1 MTGYGT
7 ATTETEGWVGTVE
20 IRTVNSR
27 FREIKVRSPL
37 SAGSER
43 RLKQAVERAI
53 GRGRAE
59 VTVHL
64 ERDVAQD
71 LAVDPA
77 RLDAVAGALAQ
88 VTQALGAAGVTAGPV
103 DPVDALRLAT
113 QKSGRDTG
121 DEGPQLELASR
132 VLARALE
139 GLVAMREQ
147 EGESLRGALA
157 DLLADVEGHLQTLG
171 TLAQQQAPMRL
182 ANYRARLAELVEGGP
197 ELPEPERIAQEVA
210 ILATKADVT
219 EELARIESH
228 IRQMRGV
235 LEEQAAVGQGKRLDF
250 LCQEFVRE
258 FSTLGAKIDSA
269 EGKREVIAAK
279 ATLERIRE
287 QVQNVE

>member
-7 ATTETEGWVGTVE
+7 ATSQADGWVGTVE

-27 FREIKVRSPL
+27 YREIKVRSPL

-43 RLKQAVERAI
+43 RLKQSVERAI

-64 ERDVAQD
+64 DREVPQD
-71 LAVDPA
+71 LALDRT
-77 RLDAVAGALAQ
+77 RLAVVAAALVE
-88 VTQALGAAGVTAGPV
+88 VTQQLAAAGLESGPV

-113 QKSGRDTG
+113 QQKGREAG
-121 DEGPQLELASR
+121 EEAPQLELASA
-132 VLARALE
+132 LLGQALE
-139 GLVAMREQ
+139 GLVAMRAE
-147 EGESLRGALA
+147 EGESLLNELGS
-157 DLLADVEGHLQTLG
+157 LLSDVEGHLSRLG
-171 TLAQQQAPMRL
+171 ELAADQAPRRL
-182 ANYRARLAELVEGGP
+182 AAYKTRLEELCAGGP
-197 ELPEPERIAQEVA
+197 ALPEPDRIAQEVA
-210 ILATKADVT
+210 MLATKADVT

-228 IRQMRGV
+228 VRQMRTV
-235 LEEQAAVGQGKRLDF
+235 LAEDAAVGQGKRLDF

-258 FSTLGAKIDSA
+258 FSTLGAKIDMG
-269 EGKREVIAAK
+269 EGKREVIEAK